1 MTDHLD
7 RLASATLNTLDIA
20 GGDPDSIVNV
30 IKEVGLVKGTHSQL
44 S

>member
-20 GGDPDSIVNV
+20 GGNPDSIVNV
-30 IKEVGLVKGTHSQL
+30 IKEVRR
-44 S
+44 